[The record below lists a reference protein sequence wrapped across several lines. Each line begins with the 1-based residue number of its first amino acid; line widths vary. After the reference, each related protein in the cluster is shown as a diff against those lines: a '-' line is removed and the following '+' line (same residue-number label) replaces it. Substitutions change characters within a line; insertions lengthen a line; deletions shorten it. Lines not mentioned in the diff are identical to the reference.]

1 MRVLV
6 TGGAGFIGS
15 HFCDLIVSKCSK
27 LVVLD
32 KLTYA
37 GNVINLEKVKELHN
51 FEFVQGDIND
61 YGLVSGILKNNK
73 ITHIVNFAAESHV
86 DNSIENSYNFI
97 ETNIVGTHNLLLAS
111 LDYWKNLP
119 EGEQK
124 EFRYLQIS
132 TDEVYGS
139 LGKRGAFKET
149 TRYDPRSPYSAS
161 KAAAD
166 HLVDA
171 WYHTYG
177 LPTIITHCSNNYGP
191 RQHIEKLI
199 PKVITKAL
207 RQEQVPIYGT
217 GENIRDWIHV
227 EDHCKGIWLA
237 LTKGEIGNHYCFGGN
252 QEYSNVNLVTSIL
265 KTLDI
270 LSPKKVDVTCFTEGN
285 SYVSQIL
292 YTTDRLGHDQ
302 RYAVNFTKA
311 YEELEFLPRSFLDL
325 NSTIKYYIEKYEK

>member
-119 EGEQK
+119 ESEQK

-237 LTKGEIGNHYCFGGN
+237 LTKGEVGNHYCFGGN

-270 LSPKKVDVTCFTEGN
+270 LSPKKVDVTCFPEGN

-302 RYAVNFTKA
+302 RYAINFTKA

>member
-1 MRVLV
+1 MRVLI

-37 GNVINLEKVKELHN
+37 GNVINLEKVKELRN

-237 LTKGEIGNHYCFGGN
+237 LTKGEVSNHYCFGGN